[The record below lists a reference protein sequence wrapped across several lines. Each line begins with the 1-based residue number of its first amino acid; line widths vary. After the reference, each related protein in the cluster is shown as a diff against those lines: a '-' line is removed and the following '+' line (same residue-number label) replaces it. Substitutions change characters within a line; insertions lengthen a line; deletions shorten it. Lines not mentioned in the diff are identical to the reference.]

1 MALSFLYRLVRR
13 AIELLRVRR
22 LGGLEKD
29 VENLSCRGP
38 SGNGGNGTTS
48 LLIAECQRGWIPY
61 LLERADDVWFTH
73 RGWSGSRLYCPEPP
87 SAYYYRLIG
96 S

>member
-1 MALSFLYRLVRR
+1 VALSFLYRLVRR
-13 AIELLRVRR
+13 TIELLRVRR

-29 VENLSCRGP
+29 VENQSCRGP

-61 LLERADDVWFTH
+61 LLESVRTTC
-73 RGWSGSRLYCPEPP
+73 GSLTVAGAGRDCTAPNRRP
-87 SAYYYRLIG
+87 RTTIG
-96 S
+96 